1 MVLILLPPSETKRIG
16 GQNLTISQVHLSYG
30 QLDPARDQVLTALLE
45 LCSDANEAAK
55 VLKLSPKQLED
66 ISRNFELPKAPTM
79 PAYLRYAGTL
89 YKAIG
94 VESFTEHEV
103 ERMRSKVLMQSAL
116 FGLISATD
124 RIPWYRLSADTKL
137 PGIDLKAIWRENQ
150 PMAWGRLVDL
160 PIIDM
165 RSKSYADLAPVPETI
180 DSYWV
185 EVVSEVD
192 GERRALN
199 HFNKTA
205 KGELV
210 AAFVRAKRTPESLAQ
225 LKKVAE
231 SVGLGM
237 EVEGNVIYLV
247 TSEVVRGKLF

>member
-1 MVLILLPPSETKRIG
+1 MLILLPPSETKKIG
-16 GQNLTISQVHLSYG
+16 GQNLTIRQVHLSYG
-30 QLDPARDQVLTALLE
+30 QLDPARDLVLAALLE
-45 LCSDANEAAK
+45 LCNDSEEASK

-66 ISRNFELPKAPTM
+66 ISRNLELPKAPTM
-79 PAYLRYAGTL
+79 PAYLRYSGTL

-94 VESFTEHEV
+94 VDSFTDHEV
-103 ERMRSKVLMQSAL
+103 EVMRSKVLMQSAL

-137 PGIDLKAIWRENQ
+137 PSVDLKKIWQENQ
-150 PMAWGRLVDL
+150 PLAWNRLVDF

-165 RSKSYADLAPVPETI
+165 RSKSYVDLSPVPRGMN
-180 DSYWV
+180 SYWV

-192 GERRALN
+192 GERKALN

-210 AAFVRAKRTPESLAQ
+210 GAFVRAKKTPETLTQ
-225 LKKVAE
+225 LKKVAA
-231 SVGLGM
+231 SIGLGM
-237 EVEGNVIYLV
+237 EVEENVIYLV